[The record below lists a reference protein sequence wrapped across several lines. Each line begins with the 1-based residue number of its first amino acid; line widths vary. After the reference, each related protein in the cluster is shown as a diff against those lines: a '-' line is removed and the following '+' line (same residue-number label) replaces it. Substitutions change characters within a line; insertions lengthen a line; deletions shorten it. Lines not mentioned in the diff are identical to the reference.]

1 LEAPI
6 LWPLLVYAVLVL
18 VVAAGM
24 LVLSHL
30 LGERRDRG
38 GKGVPYE
45 SGIVPT
51 TSARLRFGIKFYQVA
66 LFFVIFDLEA
76 AFLLTWAIAFRDLGW
91 AGYIEAVIFMAVLL
105 LALVYLWRVGALD
118 WGPGALRHEDGGRKG
133 EAER

>member
-18 VVAAGM
+18 IVAGGM
-24 LVLSHL
+24 LLLSHL

-91 AGYIEAVIFMAVLL
+91 AGYVEAVVFMAVLF

-118 WGPGALRHEDGGRKG
+118 WGPGAPRHQDGGRTG
-133 EAER
+133 EAE